1 MSKRSSIEY
10 AGKASFFSLY
20 QSVKGAGNGASLR
33 EKAVMRDMVKSG
45 VNGVALILSA
55 ESMQALLREHDELFT
70 AEGEHGTRGWRSDMP
85 YLFVMEIVRP
95 YLIAEVKL
103 AERWT
108 DFPKIGIDRSAAW
121 EQRSC
126 ELVNDLL
133 GLSFVWTGKKK
144 KERNGYYPDGIHTNE
159 DGMELY
165 LEAKGARS
173 VFSCKGSIT
182 VKSGK
187 SE

>member
-10 AGKASFFSLY
+10 AGKASYFSLY

-33 EKAVMRDMVKSG
+33 EKAAMRDMVKAG

-85 YLFVMEIVRP
+85 YLTVINIVRP